1 MDPRVARE
9 LVESVR
15 MRGAAFVQTVV
26 IEPEQSRQR
35 RRSMEAE
42 APISDQVDAWLA
54 TQPAP
59 EDTKGRA
66 REIARRALSVQE

>member
-1 MDPRVARE
+1 
-9 LVESVR
+9 
-15 MRGAAFVQTVV
+15 
-26 IEPEQSRQR
+26 
-35 RRSMEAE
+35 MEAE